1 MAMKKILVSMSQEM
15 LEALERERKRRKLET
30 MPEVIRMIIGEYFAP
45 K

>member
-1 MAMKKILVSMSQEM
+1 MAMKKILVSVSQEM

-30 MPEVIRMIIGEYFAP
+30 MPEVVRMIIGEYFAS